1 MCGEAGI
8 GSWPTNDERPGFCKS
23 LVFANFCQLL
33 QANDNLSGGGNSV
46 KIGPMTDQTHL
57 SGEFPVRILIVDD
70 HPTTATTLARAVAQ
84 LGSKV
89 EVFSATSGREALERV
104 QGSAADILITD
115 MIMPEMNGLELVEK
129 LQEHP
134 GGKPAHVILITAY
147 DVPGLKESSRR
158 MKVDEIIVKPV
169 RPERICQIVGN
180 FLEDW
185 SRAKPPA
192 KEKASQKSFKILIA
206 DDRPDNVTL
215 LSRYIEN
222 EGYEYI
228 TASDG
233 VEALERV
240 REHLPDLVLL
250 DINMPK
256 KDGFAVLEEIRADP
270 ALQHIPVIILTAA
283 RIDPADVQSGF
294 NLGADDYVLKPF
306 DRRELMARIRTK
318 LRVKETEDVM
328 RRRNRELSLLPEIG
342 KELSARLDIDE
353 LADVVLRRMVET
365 LGALMG
371 HIVILHPS
379 ISIQKTHNAASSS
392 SPTDFP
398 TLDGFMPE
406 ISESR
411 ESLLIEDVQKEP
423 RWPSN
428 PDDPTRSAVIVPMF
442 GRHQL
447 IGLLALAHEQAQYFQ
462 MEHLLLLQAIASQAA
477 IALENA
483 RLYSDV
489 AQEQKKLAAVLQ
501 SAADAILMF
510 DAEGQLALLNP
521 AARKLFTD
529 YESKIGLELPSGHG
543 YDELIT
549 LMEHAQMTQSTLTE
563 DVIWPDGRAFAA
575 QVTPIDAGGHVTVL
589 HDVTRFKSLEQLK
602 NEFIATASHDLKN
615 PITAISGFS
624 KLMEHAGPLNEQQTE
639 FVERIQSAAHTMN
652 ELVSS
657 MLELAQFDL
666 GVELK
671 HKEVELVSLL
681 NEIEAEFQPQA
692 QAKKLKLTWK
702 KSRTPIHVSGDP
714 LKLRQMLSNLVS
726 NAIKY
731 TPEGGSVSLS
741 MKAEEDMVVTRVQ
754 DTGYGIPAAD
764 LPFVFDRFYRI
775 RSGKNAEVEG
785 NGLGLAIVKSVVEQH
800 GGNVSV
806 ESEPE
811 KGSCFSLSL
820 PLAKI
825 MEKKKADAIFQL

>member
-1 MCGEAGI
+1 MTQETH
-8 GSWPTNDERPGFCKS
+8 P
-23 LVFANFCQLL
+23 
-33 QANDNLSGGGNSV
+33 SG
-46 KIGPMTDQTHL
+46 D
-57 SGEFPVRILIVDD
+57 FPICILIVDD
-70 HPTTATTLARAVAQ
+70 HPTTATTLARAVTQ
-84 LGSKV
+84 LGPKV
-89 EVFSATSGREALERV
+89 EVVSATSGREALERV
-104 QGSAADILITD
+104 QGRAVDILITD

-129 LQEHP
+129 LQKHP
-134 GGKPAHVILITAY
+134 GGKPAHIILITAY

-169 RPERICQIVGN
+169 RPERICQIVGDLLN
-180 FLEDW
+180 EW
-185 SRAKPPA
+185 SRSKPSTKENPA
-192 KEKASQKSFKILIA
+192 AKSFKILIA

-222 EGYEYI
+222 EGYGYI
-228 TASDG
+228 TAADG
-233 VEALERV
+233 VETLERS
-240 REHLPDLVLL
+240 REHLPDLILL

-256 KDGFAVLEEIRADP
+256 KDGFAVLEEVRADP

-283 RIDPADVQSGF
+283 RIDPSDIQSGF

-353 LADVVLRRMVET
+353 LADVVLRRTTET

-371 HIVILHPS
+371 HIVILPPS
-379 ISIQKTHNAASSS
+379 HSIKKTHIISSS
-392 SPTDFP
+392 TTCTEFP
-398 TLDGFMPE
+398 NLESFVDQIT
-406 ISESR
+406 ESR
-411 ESLLIEDVQKEP
+411 ESLIIADVRKEP
-423 RWPSN
+423 RWKAAPN
-428 PDDPTRSAVIVPMF
+428 DPIHSAVIVPMF

-447 IGLLALAHEQAQYFQ
+447 LGLLALAHEQAQYFQ

-477 IALENA
+477 IAFENA
-483 RLYSDV
+483 RLYADM

-501 SAADAILMF
+501 SAADAILVF
-510 DAEGQLALLNP
+510 DAEGQLVLLNP
-521 AARKLFTD
+521 AAEKLFTD
-529 YESKIGLELPSGHG
+529 YKSKLGMELPSGRG

-549 LMEHAQMTQSTLTE
+549 LMEHAQMTQSALTE
-563 DVIWPDGRAFAA
+563 DVVWPDGRTFAA
-575 QVTPIDAGGHVTVL
+575 QVTPIEAGGHVAVL

-615 PITAISGFS
+615 PITAIAGFG

-639 FVERIQSAAHTMN
+639 FMERIQSAAHTMN

-671 HKEVELVSLL
+671 HEEVELVSLL

-692 QAKKLKLTWK
+692 QEKNQKLTCK
-702 KSRTPIHVSGDP
+702 KSRAPIFISGDP
-714 LKLRQMLSNLVS
+714 LKLRQMLSNLVG

-741 MKAEEDMVVTRVQ
+741 MEAEEDVVVTRVQ

-800 GGNVSV
+800 GGRVSV
-806 ESEPE
+806 ESVVN
-811 KGSCFSLSL
+811 KGTCFTAIL
-820 PLAKI
+820 PLAEGI
-825 MEKKKADAIFQL
+825 SHSLNPQAPLFQES